1 VIYSDFNELKISK
14 LGLGMMRLPQTP
26 DKKIDFEE
34 SAKMIDM
41 AIKGGINYFD
51 TAYRYHDG
59 ESEVFVGE
67 ILSKYPRESYYL
79 ADKLPAW
86 ICKTRQEAEDIFAE
100 QLKRC
105 KTDYFDFYLLH
116 SVDEE
121 SWPLIES
128 FELVDYIKG
137 LKEQGLA
144 RHLGLSVHCG
154 PELLEM
160 IFANHSD
167 VFEFVQIQLNYF
179 DWDYINAKELY
190 NIARKYNKPVIV
202 MEPLRGGTLA
212 NLPSE
217 RASKV
222 LKEASEKSNMPPC
235 SDASYGLRYLRQ
247 LEGVMIILSGMS
259 TVQQLEDNIGI
270 MDAQDLTET
279 ELTAVSEA
287 AQILREDILVPCT
300 GCNYCYECPSKINIP
315 AIFKQYNESAI
326 KSFTYIWD
334 SLEDLY
340 NKLGPNATSC
350 IKCGNC
356 EANCPQKI
364 KITEVLQEVH
374 QCFSEEI
381 AKGKE

>member
-1 VIYSDFNELKISK
+1 MVYSDFNELKISK

-26 DKKIDFEE
+26 EKKIDFED
-34 SAKMIDM
+34 STKMIDM

-137 LKEQGLA
+137 LKEQELV

-222 LKEASEKSNMPPC
+222 LKEASEKSNMSPC

-259 TVQQLEDNIGI
+259 TVQQLEDNFLHPLWRIG
-270 MDAQDLTET
+270 
-279 ELTAVSEA
+279 S
-287 AQILREDILVPCT
+287 
-300 GCNYCYECPSKINIP
+300 
-315 AIFKQYNESAI
+315 
-326 KSFTYIWD
+326 W
-334 SLEDLY
+334 
-340 NKLGPNATSC
+340 
-350 IKCGNC
+350 
-356 EANCPQKI
+356 
-364 KITEVLQEVH
+364 EVFLDFIH
-374 QCFSEEI
+374 GQC
-381 AKGKE
+381 